1 MAITGNL
8 ETFNFVDIFQILK
21 KDKKDGILVIETGN
35 KNFAV
40 YFKDGDLV
48 YIREVPKIFY
58 VYLDLNFDDVMK
70 KENLSGKEDI
80 YRVLVAKLPVLLSL
94 KKGKFSFTPGFIKY
108 SDDIKPFIPL
118 EKIIVFLSRHL
129 SSSEVERKISDI
141 RMVFE
146 KTDDWEELAKKSSL
160 TEAEKKVLNLING
173 ERTVEDI
180 KKELNID
187 LLSIQRILYGFL
199 AAGIIR
205 RKRHKKRKLGFDLT
219 KSLLGKI
226 IDKIKGL

>member
-118 EKIIVFLSRHL
+118 EKIIIFLSRHL
-129 SSSEVERKISDI
+129 SSNEVERKISDT

-146 KTDDWEELAKKSSL
+146 KGDDWEELAKKSSL
-160 TEAEKKVLNLING
+160 TETEKKVLNLING

-199 AAGIIR
+199 ATGIIR

>member
-129 SSSEVERKISDI
+129 SSNEVERKISDI